1 MQKES
6 KYEVSNDE
14 FKKLI
19 AKEISNPAFYEN
31 ETTSKIA

>member
-6 KYEVSNDE
+6 KYEVNNDE
-14 FKKLI
+14 FKKLV
-19 AKEISNPAFYEN
+19 AKEVSNPIFYEN